1 MHRSFLLFGIF
12 FAALAASAAAGGASR
27 SGAIEPGY
35 WSYRASTLVVAG
47 KNGDQ
52 CVAADKIDEF
62 LSGPHDKHY
71 KCTYPTRV
79 LKDGEAQF
87 EGECVSKHGHAYQI
101 SLKGHYRSD
110 AFDLSGEV
118 RGPFLGMDLSLPVS
132 IKAHRLSAD
141 CPAAANGK

>member
-12 FAALAASAAAGGASR
+12 FASLAASGPAGAAAAPI
-27 SGAIEPGY
+27 APGY

-52 CVAADKIDEF
+52 CVAADKIDDF
-62 LSGPHDKHY
+62 LSGPHNKHY

-79 LKDGEAQF
+79 LKDGEAQL

-110 AFDLSGEV
+110 AFDLSGKV
-118 RGPFLGMDLSLPVS
+118 KGPFLGVDLALPVS
-132 IKAHRLSAD
+132 IEAHRLSAD